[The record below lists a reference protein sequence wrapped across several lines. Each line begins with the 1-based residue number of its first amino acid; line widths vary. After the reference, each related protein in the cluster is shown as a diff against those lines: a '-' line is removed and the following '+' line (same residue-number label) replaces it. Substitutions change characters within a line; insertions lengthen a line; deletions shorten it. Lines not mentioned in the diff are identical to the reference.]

1 MVVDGPM
8 DGQERRCLSFQALQT
23 LSMVSIT
30 CIYIYKYVIFYGL
43 GLQQC
48 FFTRQVLHA
57 AMSGTSADVDGQIG
71 IGRNSRVVRWAEQ
84 QRRHFTTC
92 ASLALAPAGGT

>member
-8 DGQERRCLSFQALQT
+8 DGQERRC
-23 LSMVSIT
+23 
-30 CIYIYKYVIFYGL
+30 
-43 GLQQC
+43 
-48 FFTRQVLHA
+48 QVLHA

>member
-1 MVVDGPM
+1 M
-8 DGQERRCLSFQALQT
+8 
-23 LSMVSIT
+23 
-30 CIYIYKYVIFYGL
+30 YIYKYVIFYGL